1 MESMV
6 ELVAADGFR
15 LSAHRAEPVGAPRG
29 AVVVV
34 QEIFGVNA
42 HIRSVC
48 DGFAA
53 EGYLAIAPALFDRI
67 RRGVDLG
74 YTADDIAA
82 GRELKAA
89 ASNDHALLDVA
100 AAQAALAGA
109 GKTGIVGYCWGGF
122 VAWMAAARLPG
133 FACAVPYYGG
143 GMIEAIGEQPRCP
156 VMMHFGEQDQMIPV
170 SGVKRLQAAHPAHQV
185 FLYAA
190 NHGFNC
196 DHRGSFDAAAA
207 ALARKRTLEFFR
219 MHIG

>member
-1 MESMV
+1 MGSMI
-6 ELVAADGFR
+6 ELVAGDGFR
-15 LSAHRAEPVGAPRG
+15 LSGYRAEPTGVPRG
-29 AVVVV
+29 AVVVA
-34 QEIFGVNA
+34 QEIFGVNS
-42 HIRSVC
+42 HIKSVC

-53 EGYLAIAPALFDRI
+53 DGYLAIAPALFDRV

-82 GRELKAA
+82 GIELKAGT
-89 ASNDHALLDVA
+89 STDHALMDIA
-100 AAQAALAGA
+100 AAQAAAAGA
-109 GKTGIVGYCWGGF
+109 SKTGIVGYCWGGF

-156 VMMHFGEQDQMIPV
+156 VMMHFGEQDQMLPV
-170 SGVKRLQAAHPAHQV
+170 SGVERLRAAHPAHQV

-190 NHGFNC
+190 SHGFNC
-196 DHRGSFDAAAA
+196 DHRGSFNAEAA

-219 MHIG
+219 THIG

>member
-1 MESMV
+1 MGSMI

-15 LSAHRAEPVGAPRG
+15 LSAYRAEPAGAPRG
-29 AVVVV
+29 GVVVA
-34 QEIFGVNA
+34 QEIFGVNS
-42 HIRSVC
+42 HIKSVC

-53 EGYLAIAPALFDRI
+53 DGYLAIAPALFDRI

-82 GRELKAA
+82 GRELKEAA
-89 ASNDHALLDVA
+89 ATDLALMDIA
-100 AAQAALAGA
+100 AAQAAVAGA

-156 VMMHFGEQDQMIPV
+156 VMMHFGEQDQFIPV
-170 SGVKRLQAAHPAHQV
+170 SGVERLRAAHPAHQV

-196 DHRGSFDAAAA
+196 DQRGSFNAEAA

-219 MHIG
+219 THIG

>member
-1 MESMV
+1 MGSMV
-6 ELVAADGFR
+6 DLVAADGFR
-15 LSAHRAEPVGAPRG
+15 LSAYRAEPAGAPRG
-29 AVVVV
+29 GVVVV
-34 QEIFGVNA
+34 QEIFGVNS
-42 HIRSVC
+42 HIKSVC

-53 EGYLAIAPALFDRI
+53 DGYLAIAPALFDRI

-74 YTADDIAA
+74 YTDDDIVA

-89 ASNDHALLDVA
+89 ASTDQALMDIA
-100 AAQAALAGA
+100 AAQAAVASA

-122 VAWMAAARLPG
+122 VVWMAAARPSG

-143 GMIEAIGEQPRCP
+143 GMIEAIGEQPQCP

-170 SGVKRLQAAHPAHQV
+170 SGVQRLQAAHPAHQV
-185 FLYAA
+185 FLYTA

-196 DHRGSFDAAAA
+196 DQRGSFNAKAA

-219 MHIG
+219 THIG